1 MLHLTLTVLH
11 DVSSQKHISSCPVI
25 AFAMPPSA
33 HPSHYPASLHIEAV
47 MLPLA
52 YSGLGRKMTRCAE
65 GVLNSDV
72 SDSTLAFL
80 SRASLA
86 PQHSLI
92 IAVGMASYRSGW
104 HVSISRIAGTQGLWC
119 V

>member
-1 MLHLTLTVLH
+1 
-11 DVSSQKHISSCPVI
+11 
-25 AFAMPPSA
+25 MPLSA

-47 MLPLA
+47 ILPLA

-86 PQHSLI
+86 LQHSLI
-92 IAVGMASYRSGW
+92 IAVRMASYCSGW
-104 HVSISRIAGTQGLWC
+104 HVSISSARSCMWNRRHPRALVCLNCQAQLLASC
-119 V
+119 